1 MFNKINKLLLNSYF
15 LIFSYYGSFYVLFK
29 LNLITSIVKFLLSF
43 SILLIIIL
51 LLISISAYKEFIS
64 NLLSISDKEN
74 LYLQSY
80 EKIYYNHLNESNR
93 KGEIYQYMAILY
105 CIILSFFLFNR
116 NDNNYIYD
124 KSIYLYLPIVYVVW
138 IYILWVKF
146 YNYFYFSIVYSYVNK
161 RIDRIEDNT
170 LGRLI
175 TYEDKL
181 YNPKKE
187 LELGIPPIK
196 SIYSLYLR
204 GTYEFKNE
212 ENHSIYY
219 LIGVSIFVI
228 CLVIF

>member
-1 MFNKINKLLLNSYF
+1 
-15 LIFSYYGSFYVLFK
+15 
-29 LNLITSIVKFLLSF
+29 
-43 SILLIIIL
+43 
-51 LLISISAYKEFIS
+51 
-64 NLLSISDKEN
+64 
-74 LYLQSY
+74 
-80 EKIYYNHLNESNR
+80 
-93 KGEIYQYMAILY
+93 MAILY

-116 NDNNYIYD
+116 NENNYIYD

-138 IYILWVKF
+138 IYIIWVKF
-146 YNYFYFSIVYSYVNK
+146 YNYFYFSVVYSFVNK
-161 RIDRIEDNT
+161 RIDRIDDNT

-228 CLVIF
+228 CVVIF